1 MATQFDGA
9 FNDIGL
15 VDLIIQTP
23 MGNLTAKNLGPAD
36 VAILACSKVLRVN
49 YWRTNHTKLKTGRL
63 RFVSCVIR

>member
-23 MGNLTAKNLGPAD
+23 MGNLTAKNSLQRICLSIKEI
-36 VAILACSKVLRVN
+36 V
-49 YWRTNHTKLKTGRL
+49 
-63 RFVSCVIR
+63 F